1 MGCSKEAYFFTVPCV
16 TLRPETEWVE
26 TVETGWNLV
35 LDADRERIVRTT
47 DGHHW
52 PQEPPCAIFGDGCVA
67 EEIKR
72 VLSNSRES

>member
-1 MGCSKEAYFFTVPCV
+1 
-16 TLRPETEWVE
+16 
-26 TVETGWNLV
+26 
-35 LDADRERIVRTT
+35 LDADREHIVRAM